1 MGAARA
7 ARTLVA
13 LALVLPIMVVPAQTS
28 AAAET
33 YPIIFPVLGPNHFTD
48 TFDAAR
54 SGGRVHG
61 ATDIMADKMIP
72 VVAVASGTVGWMHDE
87 RGGNC
92 CAMELQHDDGWES
105 WYIHLN
111 NDTPGTDDGQG
122 WGFADG
128 IRQGVH
134 VTAGQLIGWVG
145 DSGNAENVGSHLH
158 FELHRPDG
166 SKLNPYESLLAA
178 TVITTPAAS
187 DDRDGDGVSDAADNC
202 PSVANPD
209 QADTDGNG
217 IGDRCD
223 PWTDVLPDH
232 WARPAVDSLYAAGVT
247 QGCNTD
253 PLRFCPDASVT
264 RAEMAA
270 FLLRALG
277 LDDTAVSFTGYF
289 SDVPPT
295 DWYADL
301 AERLYLEGITAGC
314 GTDPLRYCPE
324 DPVTRAEMAV
334 FIIRALSAPT
344 TTFQGIF
351 SDVPDGAWYGPYV
364 EQLAL
369 LGITSG
375 YQDGTFR
382 PGQKI
387 TRAEMA
393 VMVDRAFLSA
403 GA

>member
-1 MGAARA
+1 MGATRVARA
-7 ARTLVA
+7 FVA
-13 LALVLPIMVVPAQTS
+13 LALVLPVVIVPARSSS
-28 AAAET
+28 ASEIYT
-33 YPIIFPVLGPNHFTD
+33 IIFPVLGPNHYTD
-48 TFDAAR
+48 TFNAAR
-54 SGGRVHG
+54 SGGRTHG

-72 VVAVASGTVGWMHDE
+72 VVAAADGIVGWMQDE

-92 CAMELQHDDGWES
+92 CAMELNHDDGWAS

-122 WGFADG
+122 WGFAEG
-128 IRQGVH
+128 ITQGVH

-158 FELHRPDG
+158 FELHRPDET
-166 SKLNPYESLLAA
+166 KFNPYESLLAA
-178 TVITTPAAS
+178 TVISTPIAS
-187 DDRDGDGVSDAADNC
+187 NDRDGDGVADASDNC
-202 PSVANPD
+202 PTVANSD
-209 QADTDGNG
+209 QSDGDGNG

-232 WARPAVDSLYAAGVT
+232 WARTSIDALYANGVT
-247 QGCNTD
+247 QGCTSD
-253 PLRFCPDASVT
+253 PLRYCPDDSVT

-277 LDDTAVSFTGYF
+277 IGDTAVSFTGYF
-289 SDVPPT
+289 SDVPPQ

-314 GTDPLRYCPE
+314 ATDPLRYCPD

-334 FIIRALSAPT
+334 FIIRALAAPVGD
-344 TTFQGIF
+344 FQGLF
-351 SDVPDGAWYGPYV
+351 SDVASGAWFAPYV
-364 EQLAL
+364 EQLAS
-369 LGITSG
+369 LGISSG
-375 YQDGTFR
+375 YGDGTFR
-382 PGQKI
+382 PAQYL

-393 VMVDRAFLSA
+393 VMVNRAFL
-403 GA
+403 GGI